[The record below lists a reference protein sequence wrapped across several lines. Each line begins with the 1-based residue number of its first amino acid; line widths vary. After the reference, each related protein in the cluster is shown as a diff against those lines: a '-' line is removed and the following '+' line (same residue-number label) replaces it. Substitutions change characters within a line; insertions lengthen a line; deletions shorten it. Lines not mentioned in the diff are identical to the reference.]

1 MAVHT
6 SSIGELGPV
15 EVSPASL
22 TTALYQDVLF
32 PQSLVKRFDS
42 ASPELVRRDTMTG
55 MVASTKET
63 ENKDGYLKN
72 NPAFDWQP
80 VKCLEQWS
88 NIVISALAKKQ
99 NKKKARC
106 AVLPLQP
113 VHLSDQADVSYNEQ
127 GAAVVQP
134 TDNKRTHKM
143 SSGYFYFASLHMIS
157 CFL

>member
-55 MVASTKET
+55 TVASTKET

-88 NIVISALAKKQ
+88 NMLTSALAK
-99 NKKKARC
+99 NNFHCMELFAAC
-106 AVLPLQP
+106 T
-113 VHLSDQADVSYNEQ
+113 SDHS
-127 GAAVVQP
+127 
-134 TDNKRTHKM
+134 
-143 SSGYFYFASLHMIS
+143 
-157 CFL
+157 

>member
-32 PQSLVKRFDS
+32 PQSRFDS
-42 ASPELVRRDTMTG
+42 ASPELERRDTMTG

-72 NPAFDWQP
+72 NPVFDWQP

-88 NIVISALAKKQ
+88 NILISALAK
-99 NKKKARC
+99 NNVRC
-106 AVLPLQP
+106 VVLPLQP
-113 VHLSDQADVSYNEQ
+113 VHLSDHS
-127 GAAVVQP
+127 
-134 TDNKRTHKM
+134 
-143 SSGYFYFASLHMIS
+143 
-157 CFL
+157 